1 MTISINGSAGIT
13 FPNNSLQSK
22 AGSIIQ
28 VVSTLYTTPTS
39 QSFSANSADTDI
51 TGVTVTITP
60 TTINSRFLIMVRWS
74 GEASAEPHNYVFFVR
89 RNGTKINSQSGT
101 SNRASGLA
109 TMSINYAASSGP
121 DNNSTPDNVVFST
134 IDSPA
139 TTSAITYTLAIKN
152 TTSAT
157 ASTLYTNRTVADTDS
172 VNYERTTSEIIVMEI
187 GS

>member
-39 QSFSANSADTDI
+39 QSLTANSADTDI
-51 TGVTVTITP
+51 TGLSVTITP
-60 TTINSRFLIMVRWS
+60 SSITSRFLIMVRWT
-74 GEASAEPHNYVFFVR
+74 GETSAEPHDHLFFVR
-89 RNGTKINSQSGT
+89 RNGTKINSQTGT
-101 SNRASGLA
+101 SNRGSGTMA
-109 TMSINYAASSGP
+109 MSIGYAASSGP
-121 DNNSTPDNVVFST
+121 NNDSTPDNAVFAT

-152 TTSAT
+152 TTTAT